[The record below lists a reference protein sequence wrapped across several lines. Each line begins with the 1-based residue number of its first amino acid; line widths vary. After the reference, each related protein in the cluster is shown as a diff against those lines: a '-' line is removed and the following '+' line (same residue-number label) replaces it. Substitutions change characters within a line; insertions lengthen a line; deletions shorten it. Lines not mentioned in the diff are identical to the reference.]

1 MFLFMIDWN
10 DFFENDFSPKLIYVV
25 RGIKGV
31 WDASCF
37 LYFEPRTKRKK
48 SNFICST
55 WWIMWPGF
63 LWLVYGET
71 VYRSNR
77 KVSKYFFKLIFI
89 EGIVVAIWSDSPF
102 IEWHVW
108 FTAVSLKNVNDQE
121 WMINIRIYLWKFIFK
136 FFSISVKYDLIWF
149 WLFCINS

>member
-1 MFLFMIDWN
+1 MNFILYVIFFVRKIMFLFMIDWN

-55 WWIMWPGF
+55 
-63 LWLVYGET
+63 
-71 VYRSNR
+71 
-77 KVSKYFFKLIFI
+77 
-89 EGIVVAIWSDSPF
+89 
-102 IEWHVW
+102 
-108 FTAVSLKNVNDQE
+108 
-121 WMINIRIYLWKFIFK
+121 
-136 FFSISVKYDLIWF
+136 
-149 WLFCINS
+149 